1 MKKIS
6 LYTILVYVL
15 SFTIVNAAEGHSHEL
30 PGFLHF
36 MEELIEEHSIFRG
49 ATFGFI
55 HTLIPLVGFYTGWS
69 INRFLKIISN
79 GAIAGIIGIVLAHI
93 IADFIAAMADPDLQS
108 AAFGIVIGGFLP
120 LLAVPF
126 LEKYVT
132 KSRYHTVVGDH
143 EDLKKDLK
151 KKTQIII
158 KNLIS

>member
-6 LYTILVYVL
+6 LLTVIMYIF
-15 SFTIVNAAEGHSHEL
+15 SFTFLHTAEGHSHEI

-36 MEELIEEHSIFRG
+36 MEELIEDHSILRG

-55 HTLIPLVGFYTGWS
+55 HTLIPLIGFYTGWS

-93 IADFIAAMADPDLQS
+93 VADFIAALADPDLKS
-108 AAFGIVIGGFLP
+108 AALGIVIGGFLP

-132 KSRYHTVVGDH
+132 KSRYHNVVGDH

-151 KKTQIII
+151 KKH
-158 KNLIS
+158 K

>member
-1 MKKIS
+1 MKKI
-6 LYTILVYVL
+6 TFL
-15 SFTIVNAAEGHSHEL
+15 SVIIYIFSFAFVRAAEGHSHEL

-36 MEELIEEHSIFRG
+36 MEELIEEHSILRG

-79 GAIAGIIGIVLAHI
+79 GAIAGIVGIVLAHI
-93 IADFIAAMADPDLQS
+93 IADFVAALADPDLKN

-143 EDLKKDLK
+143 DDLKKDLK
-151 KKTQIII
+151 RKHR
-158 KNLIS
+158 

>member
-1 MKKIS
+1 MKKMS
-6 LYTILVYVL
+6 LFTTIIFITSLTYVR
-15 SFTIVNAAEGHSHEL
+15 AAEGHSHEI

-36 MEELIEEHSIFRG
+36 MEELIEEHSVLRG
-49 ATFGFI
+49 MTFGFI
-55 HTLIPLVGFYTGWS
+55 HTVIPLVGFYTGWS

-79 GAIAGIIGIVLAHI
+79 GAIAGIIGIVVAHI
-93 IADFIAAMADPDLQS
+93 IADFIAALADPHLKS

-132 KSRYHTVVGDH
+132 KSRYHNVVGDH

-151 KKTQIII
+151 KKH
-158 KNLIS
+158 K

>member
-6 LYTILVYVL
+6 ITTIFIYFISLAFVQ
-15 SFTIVNAAEGHSHEL
+15 AAEGHSHEL

-36 MEELIEEHSIFRG
+36 MEELVEEHSILRG

-55 HTLIPLVGFYTGWS
+55 HTLIPLIGFYTGWS
-69 INRFLKIISN
+69 INRFLKILSN
-79 GAIAGIIGIVLAHI
+79 GAIAGIVGIVLAHI
-93 IADFIAAMADPDLQS
+93 IADFIAALADPDLKS

-151 KKTQIII
+151 KKHR
-158 KNLIS
+158 

>member
-1 MKKIS
+1 MKKTS
-6 LYTILVYVL
+6 LLSVIIYIF
-15 SFTIVNAAEGHSHEL
+15 SFTFLNAAEGHSHEI

-36 MEELIEEHSIFRG
+36 MEELIEENSILRG

-55 HTLIPLVGFYTGWS
+55 HTLIPLVGFYSGWS

-79 GAIAGIIGIVLAHI
+79 GAIAGIIGIVFAHI
-93 IADFIAAMADPDLQS
+93 IADFIAALADPDLKS

-143 EDLKKDLK
+143 EDLRKDLK
-151 KKTQIII
+151 KKH
-158 KNLIS
+158 K

>member
-6 LYTILVYVL
+6 FLT
-15 SFTIVNAAEGHSHEL
+15 FTIYILGLTFVRAAEGHSHEL
-30 PGFLHF
+30 PEFLHF
-36 MEELIEEHSIFRG
+36 MEELIEEHSILRG

-69 INRFLKIISN
+69 INRFLKILSN
-79 GAIAGIIGIVLAHI
+79 GAIAGIVGIVLAHI
-93 IADFIAAMADPDLQS
+93 IADFIAALADPDLKS

-151 KKTQIII
+151 KKHR
-158 KNLIS
+158 

>member
-6 LYTILVYVL
+6 IATIFLYFISLTFVQ
-15 SFTIVNAAEGHSHEL
+15 AAEGHSHEL

-36 MEELIEEHSIFRG
+36 MEELIEEHSILRG

-55 HTLIPLVGFYTGWS
+55 HTLIPLIGFYTGWS
-69 INRFLKIISN
+69 INRFLKILSN
-79 GAIAGIIGIVLAHI
+79 GAIAGIVGIVLAHI
-93 IADFIAAMADPDLQS
+93 IADFIAALADPDLKS

-151 KKTQIII
+151 KRHR
-158 KNLIS
+158 

>member
-1 MKKIS
+1 MKK
-6 LYTILVYVL
+6 L
-15 SFTIVNAAEGHSHEL
+15 SFLSLIVYIFSFTFVRAAEGHSHEL
-30 PGFLHF
+30 PEFLHF
-36 MEELIEEHSIFRG
+36 MEELIEEHSVLRG
-49 ATFGFI
+49 MTFGFI
-55 HTLIPLVGFYTGWS
+55 HTVIPLVGFYTGWS
-69 INRFLKIISN
+69 INRLLKIISN

-93 IADFIAAMADPDLQS
+93 IADFVAALADPHLKS

-151 KKTQIII
+151 RKHK
-158 KNLIS
+158 

>member
-6 LYTILVYVL
+6 LLTLIISVF
-15 SFTIVNAAEGHSHEL
+15 SFSYIYAAEGHSHEL

-36 MEELIEEHSIFRG
+36 MEELIEEHSILRG
-49 ATFGFI
+49 MTFGFI

-69 INRFLKIISN
+69 INRLLKILSN

-93 IADFIAAMADPDLQS
+93 IADFIAALADPHLKS

-151 KKTQIII
+151 KRHR
-158 KNLIS
+158 

>member
-1 MKKIS
+1 MKKTS
-6 LYTILVYVL
+6 LLSVIIYIF
-15 SFTIVNAAEGHSHEL
+15 SFTFLNAAEGHSHKI

-36 MEELIEEHSIFRG
+36 MEELIEEHSILRG
-49 ATFGFI
+49 ATSGFI
-55 HTLIPLVGFYTGWS
+55 HTLIPLVGFYSGWS

-79 GAIAGIIGIVLAHI
+79 GAIAGIIGIVFAHI
-93 IADFIAAMADPDLQS
+93 IADFIAALADPDLKS

-143 EDLKKDLK
+143 EDLRKDLK
-151 KKTQIII
+151 KKH
-158 KNLIS
+158 K

>member
-6 LYTILVYVL
+6 LLSLIIYIF
-15 SFTIVNAAEGHSHEL
+15 SFTFVRAAEGHSHEL
-30 PGFLHF
+30 PEFLHCR
-36 MEELIEEHSIFRG
+36 EELIEEHSVLRG
-49 ATFGFI
+49 MTFGFI
-55 HTLIPLVGFYTGWS
+55 HTVIPLVGFYTGWS
-69 INRFLKIISN
+69 INRLLKIISN

-93 IADFIAAMADPDLQS
+93 IADFVAALADPHLKS

-151 KKTQIII
+151 RKHK
-158 KNLIS
+158 